1 MCFQRSGLWLLCLVC
16 LCRCSLFSA
25 ADEVQVVVGGL
36 MSAEGG
42 DWKPDTSPL
51 TAPFGVAFDR
61 AKTMWIVELEGGRVH
76 RLSADGRLQQAG
88 GDGSRSY
95 SGDGGPLSQ
104 ATFDGM
110 HNCAVL
116 PNDDL
121 LIADSWNHCV
131 RRVSAETQLISTIAG
146 TGRKGFS
153 GDGGPATQATFDFV
167 MCITLNPAA
176 TVLHIAD
183 LNNRRIRALDLRTG
197 VVRTV
202 AGNGQKGAPAD
213 GAAAVGAPLVDP
225 RAAAEDSAGRLYL
238 LERGGHALRVVLP
251 DGTIHTVAGTGRQG
265 FADGGPGEAQFG
277 SPKHLCVGAAD
288 RIYIADDQNGAIRVY
303 DPQTRQTATV
313 LGRGLG
319 DTKIRLK
326 NPHGVTVHDGWLY
339 VVDMGNNRILRMREP
354 IGK

>member
-1 MCFQRSGLWLLCLVC
+1 MSCQRLGLWLGCLICVC
-16 LCRCSLFSA
+16 WCSLGSI
-25 ADEVQVVVGGL
+25 ADEVQVVVGGRML
-36 MSAEGG
+36 SEGG
-42 DWKPDTSPL
+42 DWKPETSPL

-61 AKTMWIVELEGGRVH
+61 AQTMWIVELEGGRVH

-95 SGDGGPLSQ
+95 KGDGGPLSQ

-131 RRVSAETQLISTIAG
+131 RRVSAQSQLISTIAG
-146 TGRKGFS
+146 TGKRGFS

-183 LNNRRIRALDLRTG
+183 LNNHRIRALDLRTG

-202 AGNGQKGAPAD
+202 AGNGSKGAPAN
-213 GAAAVGAPLVDP
+213 GAAAVDAPLVDP
-225 RAAAEDSAGRLYL
+225 RAAAEDSAGRLYV

-265 FADGGPGEAQFG
+265 FADGGPAEAQFG
-277 SPKHLCVGAAD
+277 APKHLCVGAGD

-303 DPQTRQTATV
+303 DPQTRQTGTV

-319 DTKIRLK
+319 DPKIRLK

-339 VVDMGNNRILRMREP
+339 IVDMGNNRILRMCEP
-354 IGK
+354 AVK

>member
-95 SGDGGPLSQ
+95 RGDGGPLAQ

-131 RRVSAETQLISTIAG
+131 RLVSAETHVISTIAG
-146 TGRKGFS
+146 TGKQGFS
-153 GDGGPATQATFDFV
+153 GDGGPAVHATFDYV

-176 TVLHIAD
+176 SVLHIAD
-183 LNNRRIRALDLRTG
+183 LNNRRVRALDLKTG

-202 AGNGQKGAPAD
+202 AGNGQKGVPAD
-213 GAAAVGAPLVDP
+213 GLRAVDAPLVDP
-225 RAAAEDSAGRLYL
+225 RAAAEDSAGRLYV

-251 DGTIHTVAGTGRQG
+251 DGTMRTVSGTGRQG

-277 SPKHLCVGAAD
+277 APKHLCVGVRD

-303 DPQTRQTATV
+303 DPQTHKVLTV
-313 LGRGLG
+313 LGRGFG
-319 DTKIRLK
+319 DERIRLK

-339 VVDMGNNRILRMREP
+339 VVDMGNNRVLRMREP
-354 IGK
+354 GP

>member
-1 MCFQRSGLWLLCLVC
+1 MRLLSLQLVPVVLVC
-16 LCRCSLFSA
+16 LSWCSPRML

-36 MSAEGG
+36 LSSEGG
-42 DWKPDTSPL
+42 DWKPETSPL

-61 AKTMWIVELEGGRVH
+61 AKAMWIVELEGGRVH
-76 RLSADGRLQQAG
+76 RLVAGGRLQHAG

-95 SGDGGPLSQ
+95 RGDGGPLAQ

-131 RRVSAETQLISTIAG
+131 RRVSAETQVISTIAG
-146 TGRKGFS
+146 TGKQGFS
-153 GDGGPATQATFDFV
+153 GDGGPAVQATFDYV

-183 LNNRRIRALDLRTG
+183 LNNRRVRALDLKTG

-202 AGNGQKGAPAD
+202 AGNGQKGVPAD
-213 GAAAVGAPLVDP
+213 GSVAVDAPLIDP
-225 RAAAEDSAGRLYL
+225 RAAAEDSVGRLYV
-238 LERGGHALRVVLP
+238 LERGGHALRVVLG
-251 DGTIHTVAGTGRQG
+251 DGTIRTVAGTGRQG
-265 FADGGPGEAQFG
+265 FADGGSAEAQFG
-277 SPKHLCVGAAD
+277 SPKHLCVGAGD

-303 DPQTRQTATV
+303 DPKTQRVSTV
-313 LGRGLG
+313 LGRGFG
-319 DTKIRLK
+319 DSKIRLK

-339 VVDMGNNRILRMREP
+339 VVDMGNNRILRLREP
-354 IGK
+354 